1 MWLALCSR
9 DQLTP
14 SSFTQEFSKRLSGFC
29 FPSVIAYGSTIAKYE
44 FRSGMRTFERKSDLE
59 AEAVIVARDNALIQ
73 VSLIHRVALWTHP
86 TVSLSG
92 RTSMNNHHRV
102 SFKMASG
109 VRHPIVRAADQFI
122 MNELESGHGRI
133 VPRDGHRRPIQLV
146 LLRSVRSR
154 RL

>member
-1 MWLALCSR
+1 MCLSSG

-14 SSFTQEFSKRLSGFC
+14 SSFTQEFSKRLAGFC
-29 FPSVIAYGSTIAKYE
+29 FPSVIASGITIAKYE
-44 FRSGMRTFERKSDLE
+44 LRSGMRTIERKVDLE
-59 AEAVIVARDNALIQ
+59 AESVAVARDNVLIQ
-73 VSLIHRVALWTHP
+73 VSPIHLVACWTHP

-109 VRHPIVRAADQFI
+109 VRHSVVRAADQFI
-122 MNELESGHGRI
+122 INELESGHGKI
-133 VPRDGHRRPIQLV
+133 LPRDGHRRPVQLV